1 MEREMRKKYNKRAR
15 MKANAAANDVSQQ
28 ASPFICLNSARDFK
42 AKKGFYKSHLRKC
55 TS

>member
-15 MKANAAANDVSQQ
+15 MKANAAANDVSQP
-28 ASPFICLNSARDFK
+28 ASHFICLNSARDFK

>member
-1 MEREMRKKYNKRAR
+1 
-15 MKANAAANDVSQQ
+15 MKANAAANDVSQP